1 MKDVPP
7 LRECGRGTDAGT
19 VVDGPARGSWNH
31 RAQNAA
37 INPIVPPRRRQNGQ
51 GQGEVPEQGSLASRQ
66 GHPGSVPQR
75 KDRPHLQGHGREPG
89 MDLDKRRPQAPGVE
103 AGITG
108 TGTRSLTRS
117 CPQGDARMGKA
128 RGRFLNRGLWLHP
141 KVIPAAFPAERPAI
155 SGAMDVNMDRQR
167 EPGMDL
173 DKRRPQAPGV

>member
-7 LRECGRGTDAGT
+7 LRECE
-19 VVDGPARGSWNH
+19 
-31 RAQNAA
+31 RALTLE
-37 INPIVPPRRRQNGQ
+37 PRWR
-51 GQGEVPEQGSLASRQ
+51 
-66 GHPGSVPQR
+66 
-75 KDRPHLQGHGREPG
+75 
-89 MDLDKRRPQAPGVE
+89 APRVE

-128 RGRFLNRGLWLHP
+128 RMRVPHRCLWLHAR
-141 KVIPAAFPAERPAI
+141 VIPAAFPSGKTGHI

-173 DKRRPQAPGV
+173 DKRRPQAPGPRRGSWNNRTMNPAVNPRNFVMSSGRRRDGRGQNEGVPQGPLAQPGCPGIVRDLPQLRHRHHEIEA